1 MPADALRGIRGSQGK
16 QQPLLGLLTV
26 HVDWSIFIWV
36 NIIDF
41 LLH

>member
-16 QQPLLGLLTV
+16 QQPFLGLPAV

-36 NIIDF
+36 NIIDL